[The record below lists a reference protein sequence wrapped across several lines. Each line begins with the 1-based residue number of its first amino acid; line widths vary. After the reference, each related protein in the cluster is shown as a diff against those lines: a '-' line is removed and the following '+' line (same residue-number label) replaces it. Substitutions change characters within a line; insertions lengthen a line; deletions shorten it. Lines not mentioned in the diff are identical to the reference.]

1 MPRFLFGLMSLLN
14 VLFWNVQK
22 KDLTT
27 QIVNLARSKDV
38 DILVLAENIISPI
51 QLIQGLNTDG
61 PYYFQNHPLSF
72 CQKITIVTKFHYDS
86 IVPVEED
93 NRLTVRRVQLPTGED
108 FLLTALHLVDKRSFT
123 AESQNEAASLVANQ
137 LIRVEARHKVNRHIV
152 VGDFNMNPFETG
164 MIKAN
169 GFHGTMSSE
178 VAGRG
183 SRTVQQREYPYFY
196 NPTWS
201 LFGDLNKDV
210 SGTYY
215 YQHAEHV
222 CYEWN
227 VFDQVLIR
235 PSMVDNFVKGS
246 LEIIHS
252 DGVTSLLTNRN
263 VPNKTTYSDH
273 LPLFFKL
280 KF

>member
-1 MPRFLFGLMSLLN
+1 MLN

-22 KDLTT
+22 KNLTP
-27 QIVNLARSKDV
+27 QIVNLVRSKAV
-38 DILVLAENIISPI
+38 DILILAENSVSSV
-51 QLIQGLNTDG
+51 QLIQALNTNG
-61 PYYFQNHPLSF
+61 PYYFQNNPLSQ
-72 CQKITIVTKFHYDS
+72 CRKITVITKFHYDL
-86 IVPVEED
+86 IVPIEED
-93 NRLTVRRVQLPTGED
+93 HRLTIRHVHLPSGED
-108 FLLTALHLVDKRSFT
+108 FLLTALHLVDKGNFT
-123 AESQNEAASLVANQ
+123 AESQNEAASLVAEQ
-137 LIRVEARHKVNRHIV
+137 LVRAESRFGFNRHIV
-152 VGDFNMNPFETG
+152 LGDFNMNPFETG

-183 SRTVQQREYPYFY
+183 SRTVQYREYPYFY

-235 PSMVDNFVKGS
+235 SSMVNNFVKGS
-246 LEIIHS
+246 LEIIQT
-252 DGVTSLLTNRN
+252 DGVSSLLTNRN
-263 VPNKTTYSDH
+263 VPDKKTFSDH
-273 LPLFFKL
+273 LPLFFTL

>member
-1 MPRFLFGLMSLLN
+1 MSSVN

-22 KDLTT
+22 KDLIA
-27 QIVNLARSKDV
+27 QIVNLSNSKDV
-38 DILVLAENIISPI
+38 DILVLAENPVSSV
-51 QLIQGLNTDG
+51 QLIQSLNTNG

-72 CQKITIVTKFHYDS
+72 CRKITIVTKFHYDF
-86 IVPVEED
+86 ITPIEED
-93 NRLTVRRVQLPTGED
+93 NRLTIRHVKLPTGEE
-108 FLLTALHLVDKRSFT
+108 FLLTALHLMDKRSSSP
-123 AESQNEAASLVANQ
+123 ESQNQAASLAAGR
-137 LIRVEARHKVNRHIV
+137 LIQAEARHQIDRHIV
-152 VGDFNMNPFETG
+152 IGDFNMNPFETG
-164 MIKAN
+164 MIMAN

-215 YQHAEHV
+215 YQRAEHV
-222 CYEWN
+222 SYEWN
-227 VFDQVLIR
+227 MFDQVLVR
-235 PSMVDNFVKGS
+235 PSMISNFVKSS
-246 LEIIHS
+246 LEIIQN

-263 VPNKTTYSDH
+263 IPNKTTYSDH
-273 LPLFFKL
+273 LPLFFTL